1 MTSFKVVEAQNM
13 AGDCRKKN
21 IRIMINIQ
29 EKKNEKDTINFIAVC
44 S

>member
-1 MTSFKVVEAQNM
+1 M
-13 AGDCRKKN
+13 AGECRKKN
-21 IRIMINIQ
+21 ISITINIQ